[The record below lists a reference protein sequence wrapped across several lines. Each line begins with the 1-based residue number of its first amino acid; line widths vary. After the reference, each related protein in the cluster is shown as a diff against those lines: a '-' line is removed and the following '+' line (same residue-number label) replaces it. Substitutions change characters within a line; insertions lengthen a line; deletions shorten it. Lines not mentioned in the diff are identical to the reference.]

1 MRLLQRLPDG
11 NFQLISY
18 DDDDRT
24 PQYAVLSHTWSQGQ
38 EVTYR
43 DLINETGRDKTGF
56 KKLRFCSDRAAADGL
71 EYFWI
76 DTCCIDKSSSN
87 ELSTA
92 INSMFKWYQRATKC
106 YVYLSDVTMSGPVS
120 DVSVPEAV
128 SDAEPLPILCAE
140 AFRDSRWFK
149 RGWTLQELIAP
160 ASVEFYSY
168 EGKRLG
174 SKISLAEE
182 IHKITKI
189 PVSVL
194 GSQDLSAVSV
204 SERMSWTI
212 SRQTTIPEDKAYC
225 LFGIFGVFLPLIY
238 GEGEAHARRRLEE
251 EIQKRH
257 GHGLGYSLDFSAGKV
272 AL

>member
-11 NFQLISY
+11 SFQLITC
-18 DDDDRT
+18 DNDDRT
-24 PQYAVLSHTWSQGQ
+24 LRYAILSHTWTGQ
-38 EVTYR
+38 EVTYQ
-43 DLINETGRDKTGF
+43 DLINDTGRNKTGF
-56 KKLRFCSDRAAADGL
+56 KKLRFCNERAAADGL
-71 EYFWI
+71 QYFWV

-87 ELSTA
+87 ELNTA

-106 YVYLSDVTMSGPVS
+106 YVYLSDVSM
-120 DVSVPEAV
+120 PEPV
-128 SDAEPLPILCAE
+128 SDAEAFPILLAE

-160 ASVEFYSY
+160 ASVEFFSH
-168 EGKRLG
+168 EGTRLG
-174 SKISLAEE
+174 NKISLEEE
-182 IHKITKI
+182 IQKITQI

-194 GSQDLSAVSV
+194 RGQDLGEISI
-204 SERMSWTI
+204 SERMSWTV
-212 SRQTTIPEDKAYC
+212 SRQTTITEDKVYC

-257 GHGLGYSLDFSAGKV
+257 GHGLGHSLDFSAGKV
-272 AL
+272 ALWILLRRN